1 MWAREGRWNAGEGKA
16 VLSQMKRRTDATSL
30 ACLPFLIYEIDS
42 RQRRPTKA
50 KRAEMVERY
59 RALEHSLRVRKRGHN
74 NLAACAMVN
83 EYLMDVVWRTRKYR
97 M

>member
-1 MWAREGRWNAGEGKA
+1 MLLPCR
-16 VLSQMKRRTDATSL
+16 RRTDVTSL
-30 ACLPFLIYEIDS
+30 ACLPALIYEIDS

-50 KRAEMVERY
+50 KCAEMVARY
-59 RALEHSLRVRKRGHN
+59 RALEYDMRVQKRGHN
-74 NLAACAMVN
+74 LETERVVACELVN

>member
-1 MWAREGRWNAGEGKA
+1 MLLPCR
-16 VLSQMKRRTDATSL
+16 RRTDATSL
-30 ACLPFLIYEIDS
+30 ACLPALIYEIDS

-50 KRAEMVERY
+50 KRAEMIARY
-59 RALEHSLRVRKRGHN
+59 RKLEYDMRVQKRGHN
-74 NLAACAMVN
+74 TLATERIVTCAMVN